1 MYMTRQQ
8 LGLTMGH
15 KPTIV
20 LWITVDE
27 QEHTYNK
34 LEISRTSVV
43 PLHSSLGLSGRVS
56 GCEQQDRGVEN
67 AAETSSARQR
77 LSPPELPVPGPQ
89 SRS

>member
-1 MYMTRQQ
+1 MTRQQ

-67 AAETSSARQR
+67 AAETSAARQR

-89 SRS
+89 PRS

>member
-1 MYMTRQQ
+1 MTRQQ

-34 LEISRTSVV
+34 LEISHTSVV

-67 AAETSSARQR
+67 SAETSAARQR
-77 LSPPELPVPGPQ
+77 LSPPELPILGPQ
-89 SRS
+89 PRS

>member
-1 MYMTRQQ
+1 MTRQQ
-8 LGLTMGH
+8 LGLTMGQ
-15 KPTIV
+15 KPAIV

-34 LEISRTSVV
+34 LEISHTSVV
-43 PLHSSLGLSGRVS
+43 PQHSSLGLSGRVS

-67 AAETSSARQR
+67 ETSSARQR

>member
-1 MYMTRQQ
+1 MTRQQ
-8 LGLTMGH
+8 LGLTMGQ
-15 KPTIV
+15 KPAIV

-34 LEISRTSVV
+34 LEISHTSVV
-43 PLHSSLGLSGRVS
+43 PRHSSLALSGRVS

-67 AAETSSARQR
+67 AAETSAARQR

-89 SRS
+89 PRS